1 MSEFLYVLLDQ
12 RKGAGVGK
20 KDAQELNVEGG
31 GGKAG
36 IKCLRQTNRCPAKAL
51 CPGRRQN

>member
-1 MSEFLYVLLDQ
+1 M
-12 RKGAGVGK
+12 GK